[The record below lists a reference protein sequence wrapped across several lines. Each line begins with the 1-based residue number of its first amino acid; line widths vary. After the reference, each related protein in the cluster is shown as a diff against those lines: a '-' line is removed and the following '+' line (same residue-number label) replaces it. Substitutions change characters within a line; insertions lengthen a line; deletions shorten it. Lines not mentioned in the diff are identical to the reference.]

1 MPRSNQCEKCKYFSF
16 KSSVSQNVTLD
27 NLGTSA
33 MGVQDVKPETTI
45 DYCEYHNATID
56 YDEKECKDCDMVI
69 QTESRIVD
77 ISRDKKQFC
86 QGQQTE
92 PLCIDQWN
100 WGAFLLN
107 WLWGMGN
114 SVGLAWFCFVP
125 IIHWFM
131 PFYLG
136 TMGNRWAWDKVKNK
150 ITPEEFDRRQRNWKI
165 AGFTV
170 TGMFLYGVLSVY
182 FPPP

>member
-16 KSSVSQNVTLD
+16 KSIVSQNVTLD
-27 NLGTSA
+27 NLGASA
-33 MGVQDVKPETTI
+33 MGVQDLIPETTV
-45 DYCEYHNATID
+45 DYCEYNNAPID
-56 YDEKECKDCDMVI
+56 YDEKECKDCDMVV

-107 WLWGMGN
+107 WFMGDGQFCWLGLVLFCAYNPLVYAILFRNNGKPMGMG
-114 SVGLAWFCFVP
+114 
-125 IIHWFM
+125 
-131 PFYLG
+131 
-136 TMGNRWAWDKVKNK
+136 
-150 ITPEEFDRRQRNWKI
+150 
-165 AGFTV
+165 
-170 TGMFLYGVLSVY
+170 
-182 FPPP
+182 